1 MNAKMPAGWGFP
13 PDAAPTECAPTPKRE
28 PAQRDREPTTADK
41 IRVTSRRRNRLD
53 QRKTY
58 MRFALWAQQL
68 GRDPMLGEIC
78 DTFDVHWETARRLI
92 ADWKA
97 ITKEQP

>member
-1 MNAKMPAGWGFP
+1 MSEKIPPGWGFP
-13 PDAAPTECAPTPKRE
+13 ADAPPSKRE
-28 PAQRDREPTTADK
+28 PVARDGEPTTADK

-58 MRFALWAQQL
+58 MRFALWAQKL
-68 GRDPMLGEIC
+68 GREPMPGEIC